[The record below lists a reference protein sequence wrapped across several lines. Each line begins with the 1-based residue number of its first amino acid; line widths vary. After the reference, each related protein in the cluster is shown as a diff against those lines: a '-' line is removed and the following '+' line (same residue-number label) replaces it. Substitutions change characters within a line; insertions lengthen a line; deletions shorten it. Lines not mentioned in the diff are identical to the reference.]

1 MAAYRPPT
9 GKLPVLQSSQTTL
22 RSSVT
27 TTGVGLH
34 SGRPV
39 RMTMRPAAANTG
51 IIFHRTDIGGRNGD
65 VVARF
70 DNVHSTKLSTCMR
83 NAAGTEVC
91 TVEHV
96 MAALYGLGVDNVLI
110 ELDGKEAPIKDG
122 SALPFVDMILK
133 AGILDLGVVRRA
145 MRIRRSVKVSD
156 GNKSAALHPHAGFRV
171 RCEIDF
177 DAEVISRQVKD
188 VELSVPGAFATQVAD
203 ARTFVRKSDID
214 MLQKNGLGL
223 GGSLDNAVVVDG
235 DRILNP
241 DGLRTADEFVRHKAL
256 DVVGDLSLAGY
267 PILGR
272 FDGVRMGHALNNRL
286 LTALFEQPDAYEIV
300 TLGRRV
306 TEKAGDRRL
315 ATAAAAAAF

>member
-1 MAAYRPPT
+1 M
-9 GKLPVLQSSQTTL
+9 LQSTQTTL
-22 RSSVT
+22 RASVT

-51 IIFHRTDIGGRNGD
+51 IVFHRTDIGGRAGD
-65 VVARF
+65 VPARF

-83 NAAGTEVC
+83 NEAGTEVC

-96 MAALYGLGVDNVLI
+96 MAALYGLGVDNLVV

-122 SALPFVDMILK
+122 SSLAFVDMILK
-133 AGILDLGVVRRA
+133 AGILDLGVARKA
-145 MRIRRSVKVSD
+145 LKIRRTVKVAE
-156 GNKSAALHPHAGFRV
+156 GNKSAALLPHAGFRV

-177 DAEVISRQVKD
+177 DAEAISRQVKD
-188 VELSVPGAFATQVAD
+188 VELSVPGVFATQVAD
-203 ARTFVRKSDID
+203 ARTFVRKADIE
-214 MLQKNGLGL
+214 MLKKNGLAL

-235 DRILNP
+235 SVILNP

-286 LTALFEQPDAYEIV
+286 LMVLFEQPDAYEIV
-300 TLGRRV
+300 TLGRRAV
-306 TEKAGDRRL
+306 EPAGETRRL
-315 ATAAAAAAF
+315 AAAAAAF